1 MLASL
6 TCTLF
11 SCGPD
16 ELIPE
21 SVPPV
26 VNPGDKDEP
35 GEEPEEPEKIQLGIT
50 ASLQDMQQTRGII
63 EAFAPGHEM
72 GVFIS
77 TDRTDEAAG
86 TKNASYLFDG
96 KVWNAGQDVPVEAD
110 ADVVAYLPYNREVT
124 DFKSVP
130 FDLADQ
136 NDILYGTAKV
146 TKDVPTAS
154 LMMQH
159 AMTLVRVRLMKNE
172 YMGTG
177 LVSDM
182 TFAGVFTSGT
192 VNALTGAVTKDYNH
206 GRGSVKVGGNY
217 MLNDENPVI
226 VDAIMIPRSS
236 YEEQAASVSFVID
249 GQKQWKSSLLWL
261 PTVRSLLRSPHR
273 WNAW

>member
-35 GEEPEEPEKIQLGIT
+35 GEEPEEPEEPEKIQLAIT
-50 ASLQDMQQTRGII
+50 ASLQNMQQTRGII

-72 GVFIS
+72 GVFVGTS
-77 TDRTDEAAG
+77 QTDEAAG
-86 TKNASYLFDG
+86 IKNASYLFDG

-136 NDILYGTAKV
+136 NDILYGAAKV
-146 TKDVPTAS
+146 TNATRHDTGTYAADEKRIYGHRACLGYDIRRCIDIRNSRRPDRS
-154 LMMQH
+154 GYE
-159 AMTLVRVRLMKNE
+159 RL
-172 YMGTG
+172 
-177 LVSDM
+177 
-182 TFAGVFTSGT
+182 
-192 VNALTGAVTKDYNH
+192 
-206 GRGSVKVGGNY
+206 
-217 MLNDENPVI
+217 
-226 VDAIMIPRSS
+226 
-236 YEEQAASVSFVID
+236 
-249 GQKQWKSSLLWL
+249 
-261 PTVRSLLRSPHR
+261 
-273 WNAW
+273 

>member
-1 MLASL
+1 YILLASL

-35 GEEPEEPEKIQLGIT
+35 GEEPEEPEEPEKIQLAIT

-110 ADVVAYLPYNREVT
+110 ADVVAYLPYDKGVT

-154 LMMQH
+154 LM
-159 AMTLVRVRLMKNE
+159 
-172 YMGTG
+172 
-177 LVSDM
+177 
-182 TFAGVFTSGT
+182 
-192 VNALTGAVTKDYNH
+192 
-206 GRGSVKVGGNY
+206 
-217 MLNDENPVI
+217 
-226 VDAIMIPRSS
+226 
-236 YEEQAASVSFVID
+236 
-249 GQKQWKSSLLWL
+249 
-261 PTVRSLLRSPHR
+261 
-273 WNAW
+273 

>member
-35 GEEPEEPEKIQLGIT
+35 GEEPEEPEEPEKIQLAIT

-136 NDILYGTAKV
+136 NDILYGVAKV

-159 AMTLVRVRLMKNE
+159 AMTLVRVRLMK
-172 YMGTG
+172 
-177 LVSDM
+177 
-182 TFAGVFTSGT
+182 TST
-192 VNALTGAVTKDYNH
+192 WVPDLSRT
-206 GRGSVKVGGNY
+206 
-217 MLNDENPVI
+217 
-226 VDAIMIPRSS
+226 
-236 YEEQAASVSFVID
+236 
-249 GQKQWKSSLLWL
+249 
-261 PTVRSLLRSPHR
+261 
-273 WNAW
+273 

>member
-35 GEEPEEPEKIQLGIT
+35 GEEPEEPEEPEKIQLAIT

-86 TKNASYLFDG
+86 TKNASYL
-96 KVWNAGQDVPVEAD
+96 
-110 ADVVAYLPYNREVT
+110 
-124 DFKSVP
+124 
-130 FDLADQ
+130 
-136 NDILYGTAKV
+136 
-146 TKDVPTAS
+146 
-154 LMMQH
+154 
-159 AMTLVRVRLMKNE
+159 
-172 YMGTG
+172 
-177 LVSDM
+177 
-182 TFAGVFTSGT
+182 
-192 VNALTGAVTKDYNH
+192 LTGKCGMPDRMY
-206 GRGSVKVGGNY
+206 R
-217 MLNDENPVI
+217 
-226 VDAIMIPRSS
+226 
-236 YEEQAASVSFVID
+236 
-249 GQKQWKSSLLWL
+249 WKRTPMWSHTSHI
-261 PTVRSLLRSPHR
+261 TGK
-273 WNAW
+273 

>member
-1 MLASL
+1 MKIFRYILLASL

-35 GEEPEEPEKIQLGIT
+35 GEEPEEPEKIQLAIT

-130 FDLADQ
+130 FDLAAQ
-136 NDILYGTAKV
+136 N
-146 TKDVPTAS
+146 
-154 LMMQH
+154 
-159 AMTLVRVRLMKNE
+159 E
-172 YMGTG
+172 
-177 LVSDM
+177 
-182 TFAGVFTSGT
+182 
-192 VNALTGAVTKDYNH
+192 
-206 GRGSVKVGGNY
+206 
-217 MLNDENPVI
+217 
-226 VDAIMIPRSS
+226 
-236 YEEQAASVSFVID
+236 
-249 GQKQWKSSLLWL
+249 SSL
-261 PTVRSLLRSPHR
+261 SPP
-273 WNAW
+273 